1 MKNPILAFLL
11 ALWHMFLDM
20 AKVAKSRKAQV
31 SALAAAVII
40 GAIIATAFAMIIGS
54 IILGE
59 TYSVAQGL
67 SLGTDANAT
76 VEAMYDIIWPSMQL
90 LPLQILVLV
99 GAAIM
104 AAVGLFLARG

>member
-1 MKNPILAFLL
+1 M
-11 ALWHMFLDM
+11 
-20 AKVAKSRKAQV
+20 
-31 SALAAAVII
+31 AAAVII
-40 GAIIATAFAMIIGS
+40 GSIIATAFAMIIGA

-59 TYSVAQGL
+59 THDIAGNIIGGNATTSQ
-67 SLGTDANAT
+67 ANAT
-76 VEAMYDIIWPSMQL
+76 VEAMFDIIWPSLNL